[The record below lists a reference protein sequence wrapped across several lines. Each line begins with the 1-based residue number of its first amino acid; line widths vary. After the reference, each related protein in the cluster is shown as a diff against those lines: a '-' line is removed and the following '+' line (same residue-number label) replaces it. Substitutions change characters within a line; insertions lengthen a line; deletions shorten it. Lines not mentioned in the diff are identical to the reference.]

1 MTSRTARAGSRVGR
15 RPLSSLLLLL
25 ALAAGC
31 ATVPPARQP
40 VDGPALRALGLLD
53 ERWQTFTDLR
63 ALADVVLQKGGERQ
77 RLTGVLLVKG
87 PDSVRF
93 EALSP
98 FGQPYFLVV
107 VHAGRLTA
115 YDAAK
120 NEALVGPATA
130 ETIARVL
137 GLPLDADDLVAV
149 LAGRAVPPKDL
160 RRAELL
166 PPDATGPSLNLV
178 GAVQHQRVWMDL
190 ETGEV
195 RQVEIAGG
203 PVPVTI
209 TYRRDGQT
217 PAGFDLDAGQAYITG
232 SVTYRNA
239 VVGAGIEPDRFTLAL
254 PKGAKI
260 QSIR

>member
-1 MTSRTARAGSRVGR
+1 MVRKR
-15 RPLSSLLLLL
+15 LSSLLLL
-25 ALAAGC
+25 ALLAGC
-31 ATVPPARQP
+31 ATAPPARQP
-40 VDGPALRALGLLD
+40 VDGAALHALGLLD
-53 ERWQTFTDLR
+53 DRWRAFTDLR
-63 ALADVVLQKGGERQ
+63 ALADVVVQRGDERQ

-115 YDAAK
+115 YDVTK

-137 GLPLDADDLVAV
+137 GLPLDADTLVAV
-149 LAGRAVPPKDL
+149 LAGRAAAPRDL
-160 RRAELL
+160 RVAELL
-166 PPDATGPSLNLV
+166 PPDAAGPSLNLV
-178 GAVQHQRVWMDL
+178 GAAQRQRVWMDV

-195 RQVEIAGG
+195 RRVEIAGG
-203 PVPVTI
+203 RVPVTI
-209 TYRRDGQT
+209 VYRRDGER
-217 PAGFDLDAGQAYITG
+217 PAGFDLEAARAGVTG
-232 SVTYRNA
+232 SVSYRSV
-239 VVGAGIEPDRFTLAL
+239 VVGRGIEPDRFTLTL

>member
-1 MTSRTARAGSRVGR
+1 MVR
-15 RPLSSLLLLL
+15 RPLSSLLLLAFL
-25 ALAAGC
+25 AGC
-31 ATVPPARQP
+31 ATAPPARQP

-53 ERWQTFTDLR
+53 ERWQAFTDLR
-63 ALADVVLQKGGERQ
+63 TLADVTLQKRGERQ

-120 NEALVGPATA
+120 NEALVGPANA

-149 LAGRAVPPKDL
+149 LAGRAAPPKDL
-160 RRAELL
+160 RVAELL
-166 PPDATGPSLNLV
+166 PPDARGPSLNLV
-178 GAVQHQRVWMDL
+178 GAVQRQRVWMDL

-195 RQVEIAGG
+195 RQVEIVGG
-203 PVPVTI
+203 RVPVTI
-209 TYRRDGQT
+209 IYRRDGEA
-217 PAGFDLDAGQAYITG
+217 PAGFDLDAGQAYVTG
-232 SVTYRNA
+232 SVIYRNV
-239 VVGAGIEPDRFTLAL
+239 VVGAGIELDRFTLAI

>member
-1 MTSRTARAGSRVGR
+1 MVRK
-15 RPLSSLLLLL
+15 PLSSLLLL
-25 ALAAGC
+25 ALLAGC
-31 ATVPPARQP
+31 ATAPPARQP

-53 ERWQTFTDLR
+53 ERRQAFTDLR
-63 ALADVVLQKGGERQ
+63 TLAEVMLQKGGERQ

-120 NEALVGPATA
+120 NEALVGPANA

-137 GLPLDADDLVAV
+137 GLPLDPDDLVAV
-149 LAGRAVPPKDL
+149 LAGRAAPPKDL
-160 RRAELL
+160 RVAELL
-166 PPDATGPSLNLV
+166 PPDARGPSLNLV
-178 GAVQHQRVWMDL
+178 GAVQRQRVWMDL

-195 RQVEIAGG
+195 RQVEIVGG
-203 PVPVTI
+203 RVPVTI
-209 TYRRDGQT
+209 IYRRDGEM
-217 PAGFDLDAGQAYITG
+217 PAGFDLDAGQAYVTG
-232 SVTYRNA
+232 SVIYRNV
-239 VVGAGIEPDRFTLAL
+239 VVGAGIELDRFTLAI

>member
-1 MTSRTARAGSRVGR
+1 MVRK
-15 RPLSSLLLLL
+15 PLSSLLLL
-25 ALAAGC
+25 ALLAGC
-31 ATVPPARQP
+31 ATAPPARQP
-40 VDGPALRALGLLD
+40 VDDAALRALELLD
-53 ERWQTFTDLR
+53 QRWQAFTDLR
-63 ALADVVLQKGGERQ
+63 TLAEVVLQKGDERQ

-87 PDSVRF
+87 PDSMRF

-107 VHAGRLTA
+107 VHAGRLIA

-120 NEALVGPATA
+120 NEALVGPASA

-149 LAGRAVPPKDL
+149 LAGRAAPPKDL
-160 RRAELL
+160 RVAELL
-166 PPDATGPSLNLV
+166 PPDAAGPSLNLV
-178 GAVQHQRVWMDL
+178 GAVQRQRVWMDL

-203 PVPVTI
+203 RVPVMI
-209 TYRRDGQT
+209 IYRRDGET
-217 PAGFDLDAGQAYITG
+217 PTGFDLDARQAYVTG
-232 SVTYRNA
+232 SVTYRNV
-239 VVGAGIEPDRFTLAL
+239 VVGAGIDPDRFTLAI

>member
-1 MTSRTARAGSRVGR
+1 MA
-15 RPLSSLLLLL
+15 LL
-25 ALAAGC
+25 AGC
-31 ATVPPARQP
+31 ATAPPPRQP
-40 VDGPALRALGLLD
+40 IDGPALRALALLD
-53 ERWQTFTDLR
+53 ERWQAFTDLR
-63 ALADVVLQKGGERQ
+63 TLADVVLRSGEERQ

-87 PDSVRF
+87 PGSVRF

-120 NEALVGPATA
+120 NEAMVGPATA

-160 RRAELL
+160 RSAELL
-166 PPDATGPSLNLV
+166 PPDGGGPSLNLV
-178 GAVQHQRVWMDL
+178 GGTQRQRVWMDL

-195 RQVEIAGG
+195 RQVEIASGRF
-203 PVPVTI
+203 PVTI
-209 TYRRDGQT
+209 TYRNNGGV
-217 PAGFDLDAGQAYITG
+217 PAGFDLDAGRASVTG
-232 SVTYRNA
+232 SVTYRS
-239 VVGAGIEPDRFTLAL
+239 VVLGGGIEADRFTLAL

>member
-1 MTSRTARAGSRVGR
+1 MGR
-15 RPLSSLLLLL
+15 KSLSSLLLL
-25 ALAAGC
+25 ALLAGC
-31 ATVPPARQP
+31 ATAPPARQP
-40 VDGPALRALGLLD
+40 ADGPALRALGLLD
-53 ERWQTFTDLR
+53 ERWQGFTDLR
-63 ALADVVLQKGGERQ
+63 TLADVMLQKGGERQ

-149 LAGRAVPPKDL
+149 LAGRAAPPKDL
-160 RRAELL
+160 RVAELL
-166 PPDATGPSLNLV
+166 PPDARGPSLNLV
-178 GAVQHQRVWMDL
+178 GAVQRQRIWMDL

-195 RQVEIAGG
+195 RQVEIVGG
-203 PVPVTI
+203 RVPVTI
-209 TYRRDGQT
+209 VYRRDGDI
-217 PAGFDLDAGQAYITG
+217 PAGFDLDAGQSYVTG
-232 SVTYRNA
+232 SVIYRNV
-239 VVGAGIEPDRFTLAL
+239 VVGAGIELDRFTLAI

-260 QSIR
+260 QTIR

>member
-1 MTSRTARAGSRVGR
+1 
-15 RPLSSLLLLL
+15 
-25 ALAAGC
+25 
-31 ATVPPARQP
+31 
-40 VDGPALRALGLLD
+40 VDGAALKALGLLD
-53 ERWQTFTDLR
+53 ERWQAFTDLR
-63 ALADVVLQKGGERQ
+63 TLAEVMLQKGGERQ
-77 RLTGVLLVKG
+77 HLTGVLLVKG

-120 NEALVGPATA
+120 NEALVGPANA

-137 GLPLDADDLVAV
+137 GLPLDPDDLVAV
-149 LAGRAVPPKDL
+149 LAGRAAPPKDL
-160 RRAELL
+160 RVAELL
-166 PPDATGPSLNLV
+166 PPDARGPSLNLV
-178 GAVQHQRVWMDL
+178 GAVQRQRVWMDL

-195 RQVEIAGG
+195 RQVEIVGG
-203 PVPVTI
+203 RVPVTI
-209 TYRRDGQT
+209 IYRRDGEI
-217 PAGFDLDAGQAYITG
+217 PAGFDLDAGQAYVTG
-232 SVTYRNA
+232 SVVYRNV
-239 VVGAGIEPDRFTLAL
+239 VVGAGIELDRFTLAI

>member
-1 MTSRTARAGSRVGR
+1 MGR
-15 RPLSSLLLLL
+15 RRRSSLLLLL
-25 ALAAGC
+25 ALATGC
-31 ATVPPARQP
+31 ATAPPARQP

-53 ERWQTFTDLR
+53 ERRQAFTDLR
-63 ALADVVLQKGGERQ
+63 TIADVVLQRGDERQ
-77 RLTGVLLVKG
+77 RLTGVLLVRG
-87 PDSVRF
+87 PGSVRF

-160 RRAELL
+160 RVAELL
-166 PPDATGPSLNLV
+166 PPDARGPSLSLV
-178 GAVQHQRVWMDL
+178 GAVQRQRVWMDL

-195 RQVEIAGG
+195 RQVELAGG
-203 PVPVTI
+203 RVPVTI
-209 TYRRDGQT
+209 IYRRDGDT
-217 PAGFDLDAGQAYITG
+217 PAGFDLDAGQAHVTG
-232 SVTYRNA
+232 SVTYRNV
-239 VVGAGIEPDRFTLAL
+239 VVGAGIETDRFTLAL

>member
-1 MTSRTARAGSRVGR
+1 MVRK
-15 RPLSSLLLLL
+15 PLSSLLLL
-25 ALAAGC
+25 ALLAGC
-31 ATVPPARQP
+31 ATAPPARQP
-40 VDGPALRALGLLD
+40 VDGAALKALGLLD
-53 ERWQTFTDLR
+53 QRWQAFTDLR
-63 ALADVVLQKGGERQ
+63 TLADVTLQKGDERQ

-149 LAGRAVPPKDL
+149 LAGRAAPPKDL
-160 RRAELL
+160 RVAELL
-166 PPDATGPSLNLV
+166 PPDARGPSLNLV
-178 GAVQHQRVWMDL
+178 GAVQRQRVWMDL

-203 PVPVTI
+203 RVPVTI
-209 TYRRDGQT
+209 IYRRDGET
-217 PAGFDLDAGQAYITG
+217 PAGFDLDAGQAYVTG
-232 SVTYRNA
+232 SVIYRNV
-239 VVGAGIEPDRFTLAL
+239 VVGAGIEPDRFTLAI

-260 QSIR
+260 QNIR

>member
-1 MTSRTARAGSRVGR
+1 VGR
-15 RPLSSLLLLL
+15 RRRSSLLLLL
-25 ALAAGC
+25 ALATGC
-31 ATVPPARQP
+31 ATAPPARQP

-53 ERWQTFTDLR
+53 ERRQAFTDLR
-63 ALADVVLQKGGERQ
+63 TLADVVLQRGDERQ
-77 RLTGVLLVKG
+77 RLTGVLLVRG
-87 PDSVRF
+87 PGSVRF

-120 NEALVGPATA
+120 NEALVGPANA

-137 GLPLDADDLVAV
+137 GLPLDPDDLVAV
-149 LAGRAVPPKDL
+149 LAGRTAPPKDL
-160 RRAELL
+160 RVAELL
-166 PPDATGPSLNLV
+166 PPDARGPSLNLV
-178 GAVQHQRVWMDL
+178 GAVQRQRVWMDL

-195 RQVEIAGG
+195 RQVEIVGG
-203 PVPVTI
+203 RVPVTI
-209 TYRRDGQT
+209 IYRRDGEI
-217 PAGFDLDAGQAYITG
+217 PAGFDLDAGQAYVTG
-232 SVTYRNA
+232 SVVYRNV
-239 VVGAGIEPDRFTLAL
+239 VVGAGIELDRFTLAI